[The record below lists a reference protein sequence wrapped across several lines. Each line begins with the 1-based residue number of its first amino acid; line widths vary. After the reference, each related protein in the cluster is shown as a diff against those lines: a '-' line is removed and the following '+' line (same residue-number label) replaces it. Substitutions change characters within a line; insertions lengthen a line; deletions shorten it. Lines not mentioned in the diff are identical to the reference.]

1 MAFYADKDYTED
13 QAVLDAM
20 NAVMQ
25 GNLTLHWFNANTE
38 KIKVQAGDA
47 RRGLTYD
54 DLNIGSYG
62 YSSIPEF
69 VRDEQS
75 MVARG
80 SEKAG
85 TLPDMGYLVN
95 RKSDAWSDN
104 VTALYEESKARRWA
118 PAVDV
123 PWTELDAHPL
133 AADLEIACAQLYTFA
148 QECALVAMDFP
159 ARWVPL
165 INQEFI
171 ELKSFMCAQML
182 DAARLLEAFRK
193 RALYGGAGLGRASV
207 SAEQG
212 LKEWL
217 WTDSYPQ
224 GSLCINLLLGGF
236 TLALYRQVAAFAPS
250 RADRAIMRYA
260 MQDAARQVSYGMD
273 ALRYHLQH
281 QPDQRLGLNAYLD
294 GAEHV
299 MVALLGSPELL
310 EPLIV
315 ICAGGIEHG
324 QVKNGCAAVAKFVRL
339 VEREYLERLGCAG
352 LDRSTSPLARTLSQ
366 IASQP

>member
-1 MAFYADKDYTED
+1 VAFYADKDYTQE

-38 KIKVQAGDA
+38 KIKAQPNDP
-47 RRGLTYD
+47 RRGLTYQD
-54 DLNIGSYG
+54 VDIGSYG
-62 YSSIPEF
+62 YSSLPEY
-69 VRDEQS
+69 VRNEQS

-80 SEKAG
+80 SEKVG
-85 TLPDMGYLVN
+85 HLPDMGYVVN
-95 RKSDAWSDN
+95 RKSDVWSDN
-104 VTALYEESKARRWA
+104 VAALYEESKARRWA
-118 PAVDV
+118 PAVNV
-123 PWTELDAHPL
+123 PWSELDAHPL
-133 AADLEIACAQLYTFA
+133 TTELERACAQLYTFA
-148 QECALVAMDFP
+148 QECALVTMDFP
-159 ARWVPL
+159 SRWVAL

-193 RALYGGAGLGRASV
+193 RSLYGGAGLGRASA

-217 WTDSYPQ
+217 WAETYPQ

-236 TLALYRQVAAFAPS
+236 LLALYRQVAAFAPS

-260 MQDAARQVSYGMD
+260 MQDAARHVSYGMA

-281 QPDQRLGLNAYLD
+281 QPAQMLQLNAYLD
-294 GAEHV
+294 NAEHV
-299 MVALLGSPELL
+299 LVALLGSPELL
-310 EPLIV
+310 EPLII
-315 ICAGGIEHG
+315 ICGDGIEHN
-324 QVKNGCAAVAKFVRL
+324 QVREGCAAVAKFIGL
-339 VEREYLERLGCAG
+339 VKREYLERLGYAG
-352 LDRSTSPLARTLSQ
+352 LDRSQSRLSHTLAQ
-366 IASQP
+366 FAVH